1 MLENIMIIGIF
12 QEAPVKTMISDSNFL
27 GTNYVGLWMGSMKGG
42 WKNMIVEEKKKKAS
56 IGFLACGYCLFAYPS
71 AFD

>member
-1 MLENIMIIGIF
+1 
-12 QEAPVKTMISDSNFL
+12 
-27 GTNYVGLWMGSMKGG
+27 
-42 WKNMIVEEKKKKAS
+42 MIVEEKKKKAS